1 MTDVTIRRVPDS
13 TLATLK
19 ARAAQAGK
27 SLQAYLW
34 DVITREAARP
44 TLGEVTS
51 RAEAEASVLLSA
63 DDVLGAID
71 EARHE
76 R

>member
-34 DVITREAARP
+34 DLITREAARP
-44 TLGEVTS
+44 TLPEVTS
-51 RAEAEASVLLSA
+51 RAEAEASALLSA

-71 EARHE
+71 EARHG

>member
-1 MTDVTIRRVPDS
+1 VTDITIRRVPDS

-34 DVITREAARP
+34 DVIAREAARP
-44 TLGEVTS
+44 TL
-51 RAEAEASVLLSA
+51 A
-63 DDVLGAID
+63 DRRSCAN
-71 EARHE
+71 
-76 R
+76 

>member
-1 MTDVTIRRVPDS
+1 VTDITIRRVPDS

-19 ARAAQAGK
+19 TRAAQAGK

-34 DVITREAARP
+34 DMITREAARA
-44 TLGEVTS
+44 TLSEVTS
-51 RAEAEASVLLSA
+51 RAEAEASASLSA

-71 EARHE
+71 EARHG

>member
-13 TLATLK
+13 TLVTLK

-34 DVITREAARP
+34 DVIAREAARP
-44 TLGEVTS
+44 TLAEVTS
-51 RAEAEASVLLSA
+51 RAEAEASADLSA
-63 DDVLGAID
+63 DDVLSAID
-71 EARHE
+71 DARQ
-76 R
+76 RR

>member
-1 MTDVTIRRVPDS
+1 MTDVTIRRVPDAA
-13 TLATLK
+13 LATLK
-19 ARAAQAGK
+19 ARAALAGK

-34 DVITREAARP
+34 DVITREADRA

-51 RAEAEASVLLSA
+51 RAEAEASASLST

-71 EARHE
+71 EARHG

>member
-1 MTDVTIRRVPDS
+1 MTDITIRRVPDS

-19 ARAAQAGK
+19 ARAGQAGK

-34 DVITREAARP
+34 DIITREAARP
-44 TLGEVTS
+44 TWAEVTS
-51 RAEAEASVLLSA
+51 RAEAEASALLSA
-63 DDVLGAID
+63 AEVLGALD
-71 EARHE
+71 DARHG

>member
-1 MTDVTIRRVPDS
+1 MTDITIRRVPDS
-13 TLATLK
+13 TLVTLK

-34 DVITREAARP
+34 DVIAREAARP
-44 TLGEVTS
+44 ILAEVTAQ
-51 RAEAEASVLLSA
+51 AEAEARALLSE
-63 DDVLGAID
+63 DDVLSAID
-71 EARHE
+71 DDRCG

>member
-1 MTDVTIRRVPDS
+1 MTDVTIRRVPDK

-19 ARAAQAGK
+19 ARAAQAGM

-34 DVITREAARP
+34 NLISREAARP
-44 TLGEVTS
+44 TLAEVTE
-51 RAEAEASVLLSA
+51 RAAAEASAVLST
-63 DDVLGAID
+63 DDVLAAID
-71 EARHE
+71 DARHG